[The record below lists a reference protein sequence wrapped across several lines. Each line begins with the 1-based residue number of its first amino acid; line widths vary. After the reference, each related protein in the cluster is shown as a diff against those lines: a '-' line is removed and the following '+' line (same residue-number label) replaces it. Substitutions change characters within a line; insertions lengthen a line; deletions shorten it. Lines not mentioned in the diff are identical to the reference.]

1 LRRTPKPVNRIA
13 TPGRAETAPLPVK
26 VMDEG
31 TASAIGWDYVR
42 SRPLKRLLRKLEP
55 YCWVAP
61 ACGVLFVFTHLPILL
76 EGGLSLL
83 AADGFSA
90 PRFIGLNNYL
100 EVLSNRDFWEAIGH
114 NVIYT
119 VATVTGKVVLS
130 LSLAVLLNRQ
140 LFGRDIFRTILFLP
154 VVLSFVA
161 IGVLWTLFLNFDYGV
176 LNAVLNALG
185 LKSLR
190 QDWLGSAETALGAV
204 IFVDIWK
211 WTGFHLVI
219 YLAGLQSIPRDLY
232 EAALLDGANVFQR
245 FWRITVPLLRPFTA
259 INVLLASLGGFS
271 VFDLIYVMT
280 QGGPFKATN
289 VAMVEVYLQAFQ
301 FNRLGYAGAM
311 SVVLL
316 GLVATMSVLI
326 IRITK
331 TKTS

>member
-1 LRRTPKPVNRIA
+1 M
-13 TPGRAETAPLPVK
+13 E
-26 VMDEG
+26 EG
-31 TASAIGWDYVR
+31 TASAIGWDDVGSR
-42 SRPLKRLLRKLEP
+42 SVKRLLRRLEP
-55 YCWVAP
+55 YFWVAP
-61 ACGVLFVFTHLPILL
+61 ACCVLFVFTHLPILL
-76 EGGLSLL
+76 EGVLSLL
-83 AADGFSA
+83 AADGFST
-90 PRFIGLNNYL
+90 PRFIGFNNYL
-100 EVLSNRDFWEAIGH
+100 EVFSNQDFWEAIGH

-119 VATVTGKVVLS
+119 VATVAGKVVLS
-130 LSLAVLLNRQ
+130 LLLAVVLNRQ
-140 LFGRDIFRTILFLP
+140 LRGRHIFRTILFLP

-176 LNAVLNALG
+176 LNAILHALG
-185 LKSLR
+185 LNALR
-190 QDWLGSAETALGAV
+190 QDWLGSAETALAAV

-219 YLAGLQSIPRDLY
+219 YLAGLQSIPQDLY
-232 EAALLDGANVFQR
+232 EAALLDGANVVQR

-259 INVLLASLGGFS
+259 INVLVASLGGFS

-326 IRITK
+326 LRITK
-331 TKTS
+331 AKTD